1 MQGDDSST
9 RLPTPHSAV
18 TAPHRGDALCF
29 ELNLPAKA
37 TGLRLGRANTNDIV
51 INDATVSREHLL
63 LTKGASEH
71 WSAEALTGSK
81 PTFLGS
87 MPLAAG
93 QRIELS
99 DEQKIKVGDRPRWS
113 HRPT

>member
-29 ELNLPAKA
+29 ELSLPAKA

-51 INDATVSREHLL
+51 INDATVSR
-63 LTKGASEH
+63 
-71 WSAEALTGSK
+71 SAEALTGSK
-81 PTFLGS
+81 PTFLCS